1 MNQEVRIKMFMQLM
15 TEATKQTG
23 LTYAVEAGQNLILFD
38 TQSNEPI
45 ELEITVGT
53 DVTKVNGRTQ
63 ITTFDRT
70 NVNENRA
77 N

>member
-1 MNQEVRIKMFMQLM
+1 MNQEERIKMFMQLM

-23 LTYAVEAGQNLILFD
+23 FTYAVEAGQNLILFD

-53 DVTKVNGRTQ
+53 DVTKVNGQTQ

>member
-1 MNQEVRIKMFMQLM
+1 M

-23 LTYAVEAGQNLILFD
+23 FTYAVEHGQNLILFD

-63 ITTFDRT
+63 ITTFDKT
-70 NVNENRA
+70 NI
-77 N
+77 